1 MWQGSSQADFLIELN
16 FILDGC
22 KIALSLIISNIILK
36 SLLRNGN
43 FWHRPKSM
51 KELEALLTLPNSKI
65 LSGNTSKHVEKYYQK
80 AKAEY
85 DNIIDISSV
94 EELNMTS
101 SDDNHLRIG
110 SSVSI
115 QSFLNL
121 VASIPA
127 NSVNIEKI
135 KSALIKVGSVSMRE
149 QERDHQKCSRTFLSM
164 KRTNL

>member
-1 MWQGSSQADFLIELN
+1 
-16 FILDGC
+16 
-22 KIALSLIISNIILK
+22 
-36 SLLRNGN
+36 
-43 FWHRPKSM
+43 M

-80 AKAEY
+80 VKAEY

-94 EELNMTS
+94 EELDMTS
-101 SDDNHLRIG
+101 SDGNHLRIG

-127 NSVNIEKI
+127 NSVNIDKI
-135 KSALIKVGSVSMRE
+135 KSALTKVGSVSMRE
-149 QERDHQKCSRTFLSM
+149 QERDHQKCSRTCSSM

>member
-1 MWQGSSQADFLIELN
+1 M
-16 FILDGC
+16 
-22 KIALSLIISNIILK
+22 K

-65 LSGNTSKHVEKYYQK
+65 LSGNTSKHVEKYYQNVK
-80 AKAEY
+80 VEY
-85 DNIIDISSV
+85 ENIIDISLV
-94 EELNMTS
+94 EELHMKS
-101 SDDNHLRIG
+101 SDGSNVKIG
-110 SSVSI
+110 GSVSI

-135 KSALIKVGSVSMRE
+135 KSALTKVGSVSMRE
-149 QERDHQKCSRTFLSM
+149 QDSDHSNDTRHCSI
-164 KRTNL
+164 

>member
-1 MWQGSSQADFLIELN
+1 M
-16 FILDGC
+16 
-22 KIALSLIISNIILK
+22 K

-51 KELEALLTLPNSKI
+51 KELEVLLTLPNSKI
-65 LSGNTSKHVEKYYQK
+65 LCGNTSKHVEKYYQK
-80 AKAEY
+80 VKAEY

-101 SDDNHLRIG
+101 SDGNNLKIG

-121 VASIPA
+121 VAGIPA

-135 KSALIKVGSVSMRE
+135 KSALTKVGSVSMRE
-149 QERDHQKCSRTFLSM
+149 QERDHKCSRTCSPM